1 MTREEAYWMAKALR
15 KDTAGSMR
23 EFYNVVIAALEE
35 EPCDDAISRRA
46 VDEAIYDYSRSC
58 DVNYAQIMEYIDK
71 IPSVNPQEPKTGH
84 WISHYDEDEK
94 MGWYECDRCHT
105 ERAFNTDYCP
115 DCGAK
120 MESEGKA

>member
-71 IPSVNPQEPKTGH
+71 IPSVNLQDCDTCEVGNPCLYCKHEFEPQ
-84 WISHYDEDEK
+84 
-94 MGWYECDRCHT
+94 
-105 ERAFNTDYCP
+105 
-115 DCGAK
+115 
-120 MESEGKA
+120 ESEGAE